1 MLSDEARHRLGG
13 LAIWLVLAVALALRI
28 IYLTQYRALPDWE
41 QLTVDNWY
49 HHNWAQTI
57 AGGNVLGDTTYFRA
71 PFYIFCLA
79 GLYTLFGVS
88 LWVGRLFGLAVG
100 LGSIAMTYL
109 LGRELGGRG
118 VGLGA
123 AALHAVYPVT
133 LYFESELM
141 LDPLFTLLLQVALYR
156 LILWHESGKPRDV
169 FWLGLAT
176 GAAAITRPTAMI
188 LVVLAAG
195 ALAVLFLRRR
205 IAGGALVSQLFVL
218 TAGVAILV
226 GPIFARNLIVAGD
239 PVLIASQGGINLYLG
254 NNDAA
259 DGLSAVMPEPLGHN
273 WQIRQITYIAEEE
286 LGRTLTPGEV
296 SSYWS
301 GRAIKW
307 IRENPGRFAGLFF
320 TKLYFQ
326 FSSLEIS
333 NNRALGPFFQS
344 VGLLR
349 LNPLKFGFILG
360 LAAIGAVALWRGRE
374 AAGRILLLFLV
385 SYVAVTTL
393 FFVNSR
399 FRLPLL
405 PLYFILAVI
414 GIRALWS
421 LFRRRPAQALAPLA
435 IAAAVAACSLAP
447 LVPLPSRSAP
457 VGTVA
462 KGLFYFDRGD
472 YRSALEYFRLAER
485 IDPVFHEV
493 NLNLGACYFRMG
505 QADSAQYY
513 LEREIQLHPS
523 RYKAWQ
529 NLASLHLV
537 NGRTTRAAEMAWR
550 AVELAPYDATS
561 QLVLIRA
568 LAADTSTTAY
578 VINDQA
584 RAAAKA
590 TGSCIAVLTEAAGA
604 LIARGLIEEAEDL
617 LKQALTASPA
627 AVETDG
633 WLFGAG
639 YIDGQ
644 SKLRAWRAR
653 AYELLSYVQGMTGG
667 FEEAIHNSEIA
678 IRLDSTLVEAYANLI
693 AGYRSAGRLRELDS
707 VLATA
712 IARFPDHPIIEGLKA
727 QYGL

>member
-1 MLSDEARHRLGG
+1 LGR
-13 LAIWLVLAVALALRI
+13 LAIWLVLAAALVLRI
-28 IYLTQYRALPDWE
+28 IYLAEYRALPDWE

-49 HHNWAQTI
+49 HHNWAQNI

-71 PFYIFCLA
+71 PFYVFCLA
-79 GLYTLFGVS
+79 GLYALFGTS

-109 LGRELGGRG
+109 LGRKLGGRG

-123 AALHAVYPVT
+123 AALHAVYPVA
-133 LYFESELM
+133 LYFESELI
-141 LDPLFTLLLQVALYR
+141 LDPFFTLLLQIALYR
-156 LILWHESGKPRDV
+156 LILWLESGKPRDL

-176 GAAAITRPTAMI
+176 GAAAITRPTALI
-188 LVVLAAG
+188 LVVLVAG

-205 IAGGALVSQLFVL
+205 IASTALVSQLLVFI
-218 TAGVAILV
+218 AGVAILV
-226 GPIFARNLIVAGD
+226 GPIFVRNVILASD

-273 WQIRQITYIAEEE
+273 WQMRQISYIAEEE

-301 GRAIKW
+301 GRALKW
-307 IRENPGRFAGLFF
+307 MREHPGRFAGLFF
-320 TKLYFQ
+320 KKVYFQ

-333 NNRALGPFFQS
+333 NNRALGPFFHS

-349 LNPLKFGFILG
+349 FNPLKFGFVLG
-360 LAAIGAVALWRGRE
+360 LAVIGALALWRGRMP
-374 AAGRILLLFLV
+374 ASGMLLLFLI
-385 SYVAVTTL
+385 SYVAVTAL

-405 PLYFILAVI
+405 PLFFILAAI
-414 GIRALWS
+414 GVKTLWS
-421 LFRRRPAQALAPLA
+421 LLRSRPARALAPLT
-435 IAAAVAACSLAP
+435 IAVVVAACSLAP

-472 YRSALEYFRLAER
+472 YRSALEYFRRAER
-485 IDPVFHEV
+485 IDPAFHEV

-513 LEREIQLHPS
+513 LEREIQLHPL

-568 LAADTSTTAY
+568 LAADTTVAAETIY
-578 VINDQA
+578 DQA
-584 RAAAKA
+584 QVAARM
-590 TGSCIAVLTEAAGA
+590 TGNCIAVSTEAAGA
-604 LIARGLIEEAEDL
+604 LIERGMMEGAADL
-617 LKQALTASPA
+617 LTRAVATPPP

-639 YIDGQ
+639 YINGQ
-644 SKLRAWRAR
+644 SKLCNWQAR
-653 AYELLSYVQGMTGG
+653 AYELLGYVQGMTGG
-667 FEEAIHNSEIA
+667 FEEAIRNSEIA

-712 IARFPDHPIIEGLKA
+712 IARFPDHPIIESLKV